1 MLYGRLVHVGKKLL
15 TDLHILDCEL
25 QEKAVNRREEARTR
39 AEEEEAVGKVFVQ
52 ALPPST

>member
-25 QEKAVNRREEARTR
+25 QEKAVNRREEGRTR
-39 AEEEEAVGKVFVQ
+39 AEEEVGKVFVQ